1 MDEIKQVM
9 IASASRKQERAD
21 RAKAEDFDVEEGE
34 LVKEEN
40 ELEEEIFDRV
50 CFVTQYL
57 ISFWLFDW
65 LIIFVSMTIS
75 KF

>member
-50 CFVTQYL
+50 CFVTQSL
-57 ISFWLFDW
+57 ISFWLFHW
-65 LIIFVSMTIS
+65 LIIFFSMTIS

>member
-9 IASASRKQERAD
+9 IASTSRKQERAD

-34 LVKEEN
+34 LLEEEN
-40 ELEEEIFDRV
+40 EIEEEIFDRV
-50 CFVTQYL
+50 CFVTQFV
-57 ISFWLFDW
+57 ISFWLFHW